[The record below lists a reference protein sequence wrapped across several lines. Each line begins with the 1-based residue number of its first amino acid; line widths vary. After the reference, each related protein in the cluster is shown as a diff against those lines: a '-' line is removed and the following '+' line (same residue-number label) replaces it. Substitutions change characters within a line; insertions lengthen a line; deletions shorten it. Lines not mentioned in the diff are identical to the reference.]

1 VAAAAEA
8 LGRQGFVTPVD
19 VCLGLG
25 WLHASNVDDWRHGRA
40 DDLEDFLPVHGDKIT
55 ELIVCLDSWARER
68 GLERTEA
75 EYISATPNR
84 RPLRFSSGAP
94 AVVEAAWRT
103 RWVSRDLPAQK
114 RERITK
120 AQDSPPDLVVVQP
133 VRTGHARSARAP
145 ATCSSWTTQARCAWP
160 ALTWTIWSS
169 CRRGRPR

>member
-8 LGRQGFVTPVD
+8 LARQGFVTPVD

-25 WLHASNVDDWRHGRA
+25 WLHVSNVDDWRRGRV
-40 DDLEDFLPVHGDKIT
+40 DDLGDFLLVHGDRLT

-68 GLERTEA
+68 GLEQTEA

-84 RPLRFSSGAP
+84 RPLRFFSGVP
-94 AVVEAAWRT
+94 AAVEAVWRT

-133 VRTGHARSARAP
+133 V
-145 ATCSSWTTQARCAWP
+145 QD
-160 ALTWTIWSS
+160 
-169 CRRGRPR
+169 